1 MTLLQL
7 LLVLLVV
14 WLIVSIVNS
23 LPALRVQSNPVIWI
37 VLLLLAIVVLATYGG
52 IGFRL
57 R

>member
-7 LLVLLVV
+7 LLAVLVV

-23 LPALRVQSNPVIWI
+23 LPALRIQSNPVIWI
-37 VLLLLAIVVLATYGG
+37 VLLLLVIVVLATYGG
-52 IGFRL
+52 VGFRF